1 MSDTKPNNMSSF
13 TVQILELQ
21 GQVKDTETKVK
32 ELEVKLAD
40 CDTKLE
46 KSERAGLTLTEE
58 VDRLHASQVSSD
70 FLQLIFRTEVLGK
83 L

>member
-1 MSDTKPNNMSSF
+1 MLTF
-13 TVQILELQ
+13 TLQILELQ
-21 GQVKDTETKVK
+21 GHVKDTEVKAK